1 MADKVLVAMSG
12 GVDSSVSVKLLLDEG
27 YDVAGAT
34 MRLYSNEDIGLDK
47 TRTCCSLND
56 VEDARFVAFKLGIDF
71 HVFNFSDDFKHY
83 VIDNFVDTY
92 LAGGTP
98 NPCIECNKHLK
109 FAKFYER
116 AKLLGFDHIAT
127 GHYAAREFDEK
138 SGRWLLKRSPDRS
151 KDQSYVLYSMT
162 QEQLAHTL
170 FPVGEMH
177 KDKIRDIA
185 EENKLIN
192 ADKPDSQDICFIPDG
207 DYAGFITKRC
217 GEQQS
222 GDIVLSDGTK
232 LGKHKGL
239 IHYTIGQ
246 RKGVG
251 ISYSE
256 PLFVVTKDMEHNR
269 LIMGK
274 ADEVYSDSLV
284 AGDVN
289 FIPFDTLTEPIT
301 CTAQTRYHQKDA
313 ECTVS
318 PMNDGKVL
326 VTFKE
331 PHKAISKGQAVV
343 FYDGEYVI
351 RRNYIIKK
359 PHGIHFRGASHF
371 NYLLFYEENEI
382 LQGKAFHAFEHRTKI
397 TAIVI
402 TYLRSDFIDVKLI
415 ARYSKGL
422 RLRHSLK
429 SLQRYCGERSIRSA
443 SSTSVSSFLK
453 FLSI

>member
-1 MADKVLVAMSG
+1 MADRVLVAMSG

-92 LAGGTP
+92 LTGGTP

-127 GHYAAREFDEK
+127 GHYATREYDEK

-192 ADKPDSQDICFIPDG
+192 ANKPDSQDICFIPDG

-232 LGKHKGL
+232 LGIHKGL

-251 ISYSE
+251 VSYSE
-256 PLFVVTKDMEHNR
+256 PLFVVAKDMEHNR

-274 ADEVYSDSLV
+274 AEEVYSDSLV

-289 FIPFDTLTEPIT
+289 FIPFDTLTKPIT

-343 FYDGEYVI
+343 FYNGEYVI
-351 RRNYIIKK
+351 
-359 PHGIHFRGASHF
+359 GGGT
-371 NYLLFYEENEI
+371 I
-382 LQGKAFHAFEHRTKI
+382 L
-397 TAIVI
+397 
-402 TYLRSDFIDVKLI
+402 
-415 ARYSKGL
+415 
-422 RLRHSLK
+422 
-429 SLQRYCGERSIRSA
+429 
-443 SSTSVSSFLK
+443 
-453 FLSI
+453 

>member
-1 MADKVLVAMSG
+1 M
-12 GVDSSVSVKLLLDEG
+12 
-27 YDVAGAT
+27 
-34 MRLYSNEDIGLDK
+34 
-47 TRTCCSLND
+47 
-56 VEDARFVAFKLGIDF
+56 
-71 HVFNFSDDFKHY
+71 
-83 VIDNFVDTY
+83 
-92 LAGGTP
+92 
-98 NPCIECNKHLK
+98 
-109 FAKFYER
+109 
-116 AKLLGFDHIAT
+116 
-127 GHYAAREFDEK
+127 
-138 SGRWLLKRSPDRS
+138 
-151 KDQSYVLYSMT
+151 LYSMT

-256 PLFVVTKDMEHNR
+256 PLFVVAKDMEHNR

-289 FIPFDTLTEPIT
+289 FIPFDTLTKPIT

-351 RRNYIIKK
+351 
-359 PHGIHFRGASHF
+359 GGGT
-371 NYLLFYEENEI
+371 I
-382 LQGKAFHAFEHRTKI
+382 L
-397 TAIVI
+397 
-402 TYLRSDFIDVKLI
+402 
-415 ARYSKGL
+415 
-422 RLRHSLK
+422 
-429 SLQRYCGERSIRSA
+429 
-443 SSTSVSSFLK
+443 
-453 FLSI
+453 